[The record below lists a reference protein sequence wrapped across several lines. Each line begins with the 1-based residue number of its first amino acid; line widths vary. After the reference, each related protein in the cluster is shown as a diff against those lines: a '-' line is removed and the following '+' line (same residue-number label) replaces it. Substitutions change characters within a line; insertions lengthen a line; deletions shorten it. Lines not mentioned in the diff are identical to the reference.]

1 MQIGEILPVT
11 TTNKRV
17 FLLVTLL
24 IALVGLAREIQGQA
38 SDAIDRELDLMRNGS
53 EAQRIRGFYDL
64 LQPDNRAKPFRASIA
79 FKALLQR
86 VPGRV
91 NDLET
96 SFIKT
101 LNIENDYVRR
111 ANRTNGTLTEEY
123 SNYYGDLISAVSV
136 VRDERSI
143 SALVGAIGTGNMA
156 TGALASIG
164 SPAVDVVITSLRDPD
179 KRNRQG
185 AAITLGKM
193 IGPESRVREDA
204 PSVRKIKHALETAL
218 SDPNA
223 NVRISTIDS
232 LALLRDDDV
241 IRDLETISRRDPY
254 KITRGAG
261 QAFYPVREAA
271 RKALAANQ

>member
-1 MQIGEILPVT
+1 VT

-17 FLLVTLL
+17 FLLATLL
-24 IALVGLAREIQGQA
+24 VVMVGLSHEIQGQA
-38 SDAIDRELDLMRNGS
+38 SDAIDQDLNLMKNGS
-53 EAQRIRGFYDL
+53 EVQRIRGFYNL

-79 FKALLQR
+79 FKTLLQR
-86 VPGRV
+86 VPGKV
-91 NDLET
+91 SDLET

-101 LNIENDYVRR
+101 LIIENDYVRR
-111 ANRTNGTLTEEY
+111 TNLANGTLTEEY
-123 SNYYGDLISAVSV
+123 SNYYGDLISVVSV

-164 SPAVDVVITSLRDPD
+164 APAVDIVITSLRDPD

-193 IGPESRVREDA
+193 IGPESRMREDP
-204 PSVRKIKHALETAL
+204 PSMQKIKHALEIAL
-218 SDPNA
+218 RDPDA

-232 LALLRDDDV
+232 LALLPDHDV
-241 IRDLETISRRDPY
+241 ILDLETISRRDPY

-261 QAFYPVREAA
+261 QDIYPVREAA
-271 RKALAANQ
+271 KKALAANQ